1 MSKRDATPSWS
12 GYIFQG
18 EVAICVALEKIVG
31 IGVQNLELRNALL
44 IESDEDFSIREND
57 LEVYQVKAKANSSM
71 SSYKETVEELIDR
84 YTYSINEFKDPS
96 DGRRTIRTYSIAQRT
111 RPFKSYL
118 VSWYDITD
126 WDKNN
131 FTSRYRNHID
141 VNFSLISGVY
151 TVENIENRTKAE
163 IEKVLNQLGI
173 APNPLDL
180 DIIFSFLCS
189 KVDSLIKEC
198 HSKKVRKEFTM
209 QELVDD
215 IRNVPA
221 AYNSDIGWYYVKK
234 NFFHAMM
241 DELNSYKGLT
251 STDMIGKKNK
261 IQRVIDELGKLDDV
275 QFKGLLENNLIPHKN
290 LKGGFSLTEF
300 GDYLNKTLV
309 KDILCRAVTSINDDP
324 NYSTLAFTCT
334 DTHKIY
340 QTTLLN
346 RDIPNDERYPSQLM
360 EEVEKLVKKPI
371 SNDVSFF
378 INQHLNL
385 DLNDAKDV
393 LNDIFSDLTLDD
405 DDDSEEDRVFGLR
418 KIDNASNEL
427 N

>member
-31 IGVQNLELRNALL
+31 IGVQNLEPRNALL

-71 SSYKETVEELIDR
+71 SAYKETVEELIDR

-96 DGRRTIRTYSIAQRT
+96 DGRKTIRTYSIAQRT
-111 RPFKSYL
+111 KPFKSYL

-131 FTSRYRNHID
+131 FTSRYKNQID

-151 TVENIENRTKAE
+151 TVESIENRTKAE

-173 APNPLDL
+173 VPNPLDL

-189 KVDSLIKEC
+189 KVDSLIKES

-215 IRNVPA
+215 IRNAPA
-221 AYNSDIGWYYVKK
+221 AYNSDIGWHYVKK

-251 STDMIGKKNK
+251 SADMIEKKNK
-261 IQRVIDELGKLDDV
+261 IKRVIDELGKLNDV
-275 QFKGLLENNLIPHKN
+275 QFRGLLENNLIPHKN

-309 KDILCRAVTSINDDP
+309 KDILCRAVTSINGDP
-324 NYSTLAFTCT
+324 NYSSLAFTCT

-360 EEVEKLVKKPI
+360 EEVEKLAKKPI
-371 SNDVSFF
+371 SNDVSYF

-405 DDDSEEDRVFGLR
+405 DDDTEEERVFGLR
-418 KIDNASNEL
+418 KIDKASNEL